1 MPLFPNHQPDTAMT
15 EPLFLYS
22 VRSALVLALLY
33 IPYMLLLRKES
44 FFRLNR
50 MILLLILLLSL
61 VLPALDIHH
70 LAWEGL
76 APVQTVLRPSAAEA
90 DVRPATAVL
99 LPEVTVHP
107 GVETAASRSPWQWVS
122 VLFALVMAG
131 VALWHVYQVARMGV
145 VVRRGS
151 LWHQTR
157 GGAHIYC
164 HADEV
169 SPYSWMGSVVINER
183 DYRENG
189 REILLH
195 EMAHVRAR
203 HSWDLLFLAL
213 VQTLQ
218 WWNPLVYILGGSLRD
233 VHEYQA
239 DDSVLRH
246 GVSVRAYQLL
256 LIKKVVG
263 SGSYAFANN
272 FDHSLIIKRITMMQ
286 KSKSSKWMCGKVL
299 YILPVATLALS
310 AFATAGPSRSAAN
323 PEGEV
328 STLTLNGQAKARESA
343 TAARQSADST
353 LQSIKAS
360 ADYCE
365 NPAVKPHFPGEGH
378 AIWEFIGRT
387 VRYPDV
393 AVKNGVQ
400 GIVIVDFLVGKD
412 GTISDVHVMIGKDRK
427 KEHTATTLRGVMM
440 TASPKDSTAWNKGQT
455 EDEKAANQAGVDA
468 IKAEAVR
475 IVKTMPKWVPGYKD
489 KAKTRPCI
497 TPMRIPVTFR
507 LN

>member
-1 MPLFPNHQPDTAMT
+1 MT
-15 EPLFLYS
+15 EHLFLYS
-22 VRSALVLALLY
+22 VRSAFVLALLY
-33 IPYMLLLRKES
+33 IPYMLLLRKERL
-44 FFRLNR
+44 FRLNR
-50 MILLLILLLSL
+50 LVLLLILLLSL

-70 LAWEGL
+70 LAWEGF
-76 APVQTVLRPSAAEA
+76 APVQMPLRPL
-90 DVRPATAVL
+90 PAGGDAQQPTPVVL
-99 LPEVTVHP
+99 SEVTVRPHADMA
-107 GVETAASRSPWQWVS
+107 VSLSPWQWLS
-122 VLFALVMAG
+122 ILFVVVMAG
-131 VALWHVYQVARMGV
+131 VALWHVFQVMRMGV
-145 VVRRGS
+145 AVRRGS

-157 GGAHIYC
+157 DGVHIYC

-169 SPYSWMGSVVINER
+169 PPYSWMGSVVISER
-183 DYRENG
+183 DYHENG

-195 EMAHVRAR
+195 ETAHIRAR

-218 WWNPLVYILGGSLRD
+218 WWNPLVYILGVSLRD

-246 GVSVRAYQLL
+246 GVSARAYQLL

-286 KSKSSKWMCGKVL
+286 KSKPSKWMCGKAL

-310 AFATAGPSRSAAN
+310 AFATAGPSRSTAN
-323 PEGEV
+323 AGDKV
-328 STLTLNGQAKARESA
+328 STLTLNGQAKAQESA
-343 TAARQSADST
+343 ATALQSADST

-365 NPAVKPHFPGEGH
+365 NPAVKPHFPGEDH
-378 AIWEFIGRT
+378 AIWEFIGRS

-393 AVKNGVQ
+393 ALKNGVQ

-412 GTISDVHVMIGKDRK
+412 GTISDVHVMIGKNRK

-440 TASPKDSTAWNKGQT
+440 TASSKEIPAGAKGQT
-455 EDEKAANQAGVDA
+455 GDDEAANQAGVDA

-475 IVKTMPKWVPGYKD
+475 MVKSMPKWVPGYKD
-489 KAKTRPCI
+489 KAKTQPCI